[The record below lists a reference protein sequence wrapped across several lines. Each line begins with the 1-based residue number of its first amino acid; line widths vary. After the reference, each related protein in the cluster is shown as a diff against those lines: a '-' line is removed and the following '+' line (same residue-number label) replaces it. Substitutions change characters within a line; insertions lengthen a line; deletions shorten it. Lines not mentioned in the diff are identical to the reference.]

1 MAWLL
6 EFRLLGPVEA
16 VIDGRPVRLPAA
28 KPRALLAVL
37 LLDRNRVVS
46 VGRLVEDLWGDDPP
60 ETATK
65 ALQGYVSQLRKALGG
80 DRLLTKPPGY
90 SLRVEDGELDLDRFE
105 GLLREGR
112 ELLGAGDSKAAAR
125 RLAEALE
132 LWRGTPFAEFES
144 EPFARDAG
152 ARLED
157 ARLAVLE
164 ERIEADLALGRH
176 TRLIPELKELVGNEP
191 LRERPRAQL
200 MLALY
205 RSGRQAAALELY
217 RRTRETL
224 SDELGIEPSLELQ
237 ELERRMLQHDPTLE
251 RARAPARQ
259 AEDGAPVPLARRP
272 QFLVLAALVLAVI
285 AAVIAAVALTS
296 GGSSGKGASGSG
308 ELRSFVD
315 KLENFLG
322 QSHDGRV
329 AVAAAV
335 SGAFN
340 CKLTPQAAL
349 ARLDRVQR
357 NRQSLLQQAAALS
370 VPSTEEALSA
380 SDLLQKSVHAS
391 FTADG
396 HYSDWLSA
404 RNRCGPPDNS
414 SDLKAAR
421 AADKTA
427 TRTKRMFV
435 AAFNPLAS
443 RFHRRTW
450 VVGDF

>member
-1 MAWLL
+1 
-6 EFRLLGPVEA
+6 
-16 VIDGRPVRLPAA
+16 
-28 KPRALLAVL
+28 
-37 LLDRNRVVS
+37 
-46 VGRLVEDLWGDDPP
+46 
-60 ETATK
+60 
-65 ALQGYVSQLRKALGG
+65 
-80 DRLLTKPPGY
+80 
-90 SLRVEDGELDLDRFE
+90 
-105 GLLREGR
+105 
-112 ELLGAGDSKAAAR
+112 
-125 RLAEALE
+125 
-132 LWRGTPFAEFES
+132 
-144 EPFARDAG
+144 
-152 ARLED
+152 
-157 ARLAVLE
+157 
-164 ERIEADLALGRH
+164 
-176 TRLIPELKELVGNEP
+176 
-191 LRERPRAQL
+191 
-200 MLALY
+200 
-205 RSGRQAAALELY
+205 
-217 RRTRETL
+217 
-224 SDELGIEPSLELQ
+224 
-237 ELERRMLQHDPTLE
+237 
-251 RARAPARQ
+251 
-259 AEDGAPVPLARRP
+259 
-272 QFLVLAALVLAVI
+272 
-285 AAVIAAVALTS
+285 
-296 GGSSGKGASGSG
+296 
-308 ELRSFVD
+308 
-315 KLENFLG
+315 
-322 QSHDGRV
+322 
-329 AVAAAV
+329 VAAAV